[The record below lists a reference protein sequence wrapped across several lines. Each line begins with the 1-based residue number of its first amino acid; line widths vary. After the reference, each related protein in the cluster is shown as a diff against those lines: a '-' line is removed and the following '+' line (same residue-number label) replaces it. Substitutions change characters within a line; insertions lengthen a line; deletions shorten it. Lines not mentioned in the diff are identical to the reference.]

1 MPCGARGHG
10 RAHIEYVEAAVKN
23 DGTVL
28 GIKLRSFA
36 NLGAYLSNMATGIPT
51 INTATFATGC
61 YGIPS
66 LDAEVRLVTTNTTMV
81 DAYRGAG
88 RPEGAYI
95 IERTMDA
102 VAKALGIDPLE
113 LRRRNLSQRGR
124 RRYEYLRHPARWRQD
139 GRPTDPAAR
148 RRPHAYWQRLVHR
161 RHSFEGL

>member
-51 INTATFATGC
+51 TNTATFAPGC
-61 YGIPS
+61 YRIPS
-66 LDAEVRLVTTNTTMV
+66 LDAEVQLVTTNTTMV

-113 LRRRNLSQRGR
+113 LRRRNVIRAEQFPYRPFNIDSFL
-124 RRYEYLRHPARWRQD
+124 D
-139 GRPTDPAAR
+139 GRIVVSARSAAITR
-148 RRPHAYWQRLVHR
+148 KWLAIRV
-161 RHSFEGL
+161 